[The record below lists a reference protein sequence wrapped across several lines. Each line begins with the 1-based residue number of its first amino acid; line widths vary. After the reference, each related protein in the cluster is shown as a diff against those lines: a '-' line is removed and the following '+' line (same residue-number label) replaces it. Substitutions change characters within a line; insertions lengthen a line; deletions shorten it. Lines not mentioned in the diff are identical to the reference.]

1 MWLQYMAVRNSF
13 RVVGAITVS
22 KCRRDS
28 HQTWSLNF
36 GREAGAR
43 SRSQSRSNRQQ
54 TEETRRFY
62 DVTTAGC

>member
-1 MWLQYMAVRNSF
+1 MAVRNSF
-13 RVVGAITVS
+13 RVVGVVTVS

-28 HQTWSLNF
+28 HQTWNFIF

-43 SRSQSRSNRQQ
+43 SRPQPRSNRQQ

-62 DVTTAGC
+62 DRVRGLSQIVF